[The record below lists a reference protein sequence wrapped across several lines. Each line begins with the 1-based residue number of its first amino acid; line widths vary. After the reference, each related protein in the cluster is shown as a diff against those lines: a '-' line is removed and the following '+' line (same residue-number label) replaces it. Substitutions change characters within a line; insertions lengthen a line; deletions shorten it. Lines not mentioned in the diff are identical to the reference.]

1 MKREK
6 TFDLILSVA
15 AAAVLW
21 GVLALLF
28 DFYYDLND
36 DVLIKDILSGIYTGT
51 PDAHNNQM
59 LYPISVILSGLYKI
73 NYNVPWFGFFE
84 LVCMIGSFVLI
95 GYRILEAFDLR
106 RLNLGNKKIGSE
118 NSVTNQSD
126 SLKRIMVYKILYIT
140 LQTILFAGL
149 FIWEFVNIQYTVVAG
164 MLTVAAA
171 VWLYTGDPVRR
182 PVVASVAYDKHS
194 EPELKTGPIQMG
206 AFICRNIPAILLVIL
221 AFNIRSELVLLLSP
235 LLAAA
240 ALAKWSEEEYRK
252 DAFVLCG
259 YLGVF
264 LTICLLL
271 IAALITDRAAYSS
284 PEWRQ
289 YRRFFDARTDL
300 YDFTGIP
307 DYEENIGFYEEE
319 NISKDQYE
327 LLVNYNYYQ
336 DESIDANMLRR
347 IADGVRSG
355 RAAGRST
362 YGKTIKEAAWEY
374 VHNSL
379 DISIDPVGD
388 IYADDSAV
396 MSTDHLFADE
406 TNQHKPFNLIVIVLY
421 IVLIINAMIER
432 DKTCIIKM
440 PVFLIFRTIPWI
452 YIYLQGR
459 VLSRI
464 THPLYILEIT
474 VIVVMIITGRLRHD
488 KEIFDVRHR
497 ISRFIIAIGV
507 VSILAICLT
516 VIPGKLRYIRASEAE
531 RTAENASKNRL
542 YEYTASQAD
551 TYFYIDTY
559 STVDWTE
566 KIFEK
571 EIIPKKNTQL
581 LGGWMG
587 NSPLD
592 TYKRSL
598 FGKEEYIDREE
609 YLSLTKDDN

>member
-1 MKREK
+1 
-6 TFDLILSVA
+6 
-15 AAAVLW
+15 
-21 GVLALLF
+21 
-28 DFYYDLND
+28 
-36 DVLIKDILSGIYTGT
+36 
-51 PDAHNNQM
+51 
-59 LYPISVILSGLYKI
+59 
-73 NYNVPWFGFFE
+73 
-84 LVCMIGSFVLI
+84 
-95 GYRILEAFDLR
+95 
-106 RLNLGNKKIGSE
+106 
-118 NSVTNQSD
+118 
-126 SLKRIMVYKILYIT
+126 
-140 LQTILFAGL
+140 
-149 FIWEFVNIQYTVVAG
+149 
-164 MLTVAAA
+164 
-171 VWLYTGDPVRR
+171 
-182 PVVASVAYDKHS
+182 
-194 EPELKTGPIQMG
+194 
-206 AFICRNIPAILLVIL
+206 
-221 AFNIRSELVLLLSP
+221 
-235 LLAAA
+235 
-240 ALAKWSEEEYRK
+240 
-252 DAFVLCG
+252 
-259 YLGVF
+259 
-264 LTICLLL
+264 
-271 IAALITDRAAYSS
+271 
-284 PEWRQ
+284 WRQ

-336 DESIDANMLRR
+336 DESIDADMLRR

-396 MSTDHLFADE
+396 MSTDRLFADE
-406 TNQHKPFNLIVIVLY
+406 VNQHKPFNLIVIVLY
-421 IVLIINAMIER
+421 IIFVVSSIVER
-432 DKTCIIKM
+432 DKTCLLKL
-440 PVFLIFRTIPWI
+440 PVLLIFRAIPWM

-464 THPLYILEIT
+464 THPLYILEII
-474 VIVVMIITGRLRHD
+474 VIVSMIIAGRLRYD
-488 KEIFDVRHR
+488 KDLIG
-497 ISRFIIAIGV
+497 ISKKLNAGIIVIGAAC
-507 VSILAICLT
+507 ILAVNLT
-516 VIPGKLRYIRASEAE
+516 VIPGELRYIRASEAE